1 MMDRA
6 LDEFERARGRM
17 AGDFR
22 TMITDSEDLLK
33 AAATVSGEG
42 FTAARTKFE
51 EKLRSAKTT
60 LADASQPV
68 FDRTR
73 ETAAVADDYVH
84 GNAWT
89 AAGVAIAAGV
99 LIGLLAAKRYRAKI
113 SLAHLAGWESRS
125 GKG

>member
-1 MMDRA
+1 MDRA

-42 FTAARTKFE
+42 FTAARAKFE
-51 EKLRSAKTT
+51 EKLRRAKAT

-68 FDRTR
+68 FDKTR
-73 ETAAVADDYVH
+73 KPPPSRMITCTAIRGPPSA
-84 GNAWT
+84 
-89 AAGVAIAAGV
+89 
-99 LIGLLAAKRYRAKI
+99 
-113 SLAHLAGWESRS
+113 SRLQPEC
-125 GKG
+125 

>member
-6 LDEFERARGRM
+6 VNEFERARGRM

-51 EKLRSAKTT
+51 EKLKSAKAT

-68 FDRTR
+68 FDKTR
-73 ETAAVADDYVH
+73 ETAAAADDYVH
-84 GNAWT
+84 GNPWT
-89 AAGVAIAAGV
+89 AIGVAIAAGV
-99 LIGLLAAKRYRAKI
+99 LIGFLAAKR
-113 SLAHLAGWESRS
+113 
-125 GKG
+125 

>member
-1 MMDRA
+1 MMNRA
-6 LDEFERARGRM
+6 VNEFERARGRM

-42 FTAARTKFE
+42 FTAARMKFE
-51 EKLRSAKTT
+51 EKVRSAKAT

-73 ETAAVADDYVH
+73 ETAAAADDYVH
-84 GNAWT
+84 GNPWT
-89 AAGVAIAAGV
+89 VIGVAIAAGV
-99 LIGLLAAKRYRAKI
+99 LLGFLAARR
-113 SLAHLAGWESRS
+113 
-125 GKG
+125 

>member
-6 LDEFERARGRM
+6 VDEFDRAKDRM

-22 TMITDSEDLLK
+22 TMITDSEELLK
-33 AAATVSGEG
+33 AAATVSGQG

-51 EKLRSAKTT
+51 EKLKSAKSRM
-60 LADASQPV
+60 ADASQPV

-73 ETAAVADDYVH
+73 EAAAVADDYVS
-84 GNAWT
+84 GNPWT

-99 LIGLLAAKRYRAKI
+99 LIGFLVAKR
-113 SLAHLAGWESRS
+113 
-125 GKG
+125 

>member
-6 LDEFERARGRM
+6 VNEFERARGRM

-22 TMITDSEDLLK
+22 TMISDSEDLLK
-33 AAATVSGEG
+33 AAATVSGDG

-51 EKLRSAKTT
+51 DKVRRAKAA

-73 ETAAVADDYVH
+73 ETAAVADHYVH
-84 GNAWT
+84 DNAWT
-89 AAGVAIAAGV
+89 VIGVAIAAGV
-99 LIGLLAAKRYRAKI
+99 LLGFLVAKR
-113 SLAHLAGWESRS
+113 
-125 GKG
+125 

>member
-6 LDEFERARGRM
+6 VHEFDRAKGRM

-22 TMITDSEDLLK
+22 TIITDSEDLLK

-51 EKLRSAKTT
+51 EKLKSAKAA

-68 FDRTR
+68 FDKTR
-73 ETAAVADDYVH
+73 ETAAVADDYVR

-89 AAGVAIAAGV
+89 AIGVAIAAGV
-99 LIGLLAAKRYRAKI
+99 LIGFLTARR
-113 SLAHLAGWESRS
+113 
-125 GKG
+125 

>member
-6 LDEFERARGRM
+6 VNEFDRARGRM
-17 AGDFR
+17 ARDFR

-42 FTAARTKFE
+42 FTAARTQFE
-51 EKLRSAKTT
+51 DKLRSAKAT

-84 GNAWT
+84 GNPWT
-89 AAGVAIAAGV
+89 AVGVAMAAGV
-99 LIGLLAAKRYRAKI
+99 LIGFLAAKR
-113 SLAHLAGWESRS
+113 
-125 GKG
+125 